1 MLKFEH
7 ERSNID
13 GEKSKGDPHKV
24 LKNEGLKGSQKLRKH
39 LKLRTAVQ
47 TFIVA
52 FSILNNDNLT
62 FS

>member
-1 MLKFEH
+1 MLKLEP

-24 LKNEGLKGSQKLRKH
+24 LKNEGLKGSQKLRKY
-39 LKLRTAVQ
+39 LKLRTAVL
-47 TFIVA
+47 TFIFA